1 MPNNRFTEAMAAKVV
16 RQSLQ
21 ALNYLHGLGIVH
33 RDLKTENI
41 MFVKDKKFVKLID
54 FGFANFYQ
62 NVSSTNE
69 DDGGSLHETKGTP
82 YFISPEVFRGTYD
95 KRCDLWSMGV
105 VTFFLL
111 SGTYPFLA
119 PNPEELQVKILSCD
133 YDFDEQRW

>member
-1 MPNNRFTEAMAAKVV
+1 
-16 RQSLQ
+16 
-21 ALNYLHGLGIVH
+21 
-33 RDLKTENI
+33 

-62 NVSSTNE
+62 NSNE
-69 DDGGSLHETKGTP
+69 GDQDYLHETKGTP
-82 YFISPEVFRGTYD
+82 YFISPEVYRGTYD

-119 PNPEELQVKILSCD
+119 PNPEELKVKVLSCD
-133 YDFDEQRW
+133 YEFDD

>member
-1 MPNNRFTEAMAAKVV
+1 MRRETIVGEEEELKQELGILLSCDHPNIVKLYEVYLDHKYIHLVQEPLEGGEIDPADMPDNRFTEALAAKVV

-62 NVSSTNE
+62 TN
-69 DDGGSLHETKGTP
+69 
-82 YFISPEVFRGTYD
+82 
-95 KRCDLWSMGV
+95 
-105 VTFFLL
+105 
-111 SGTYPFLA
+111 
-119 PNPEELQVKILSCD
+119 
-133 YDFDEQRW
+133 